1 MDPFAA
7 FRDGLVRQADDRE
20 LRIARRHLALNL
32 YTARLKS
39 QIGHGL
45 YGRDHQPDTE
55 VKRWLTIFRKPAER
69 RNRQNWRTMTLIPAA
84 SDLRSLKH
92 MLAILAS
99 ALIEGIRI
107 LFFVSPFLLSL
118 PQLVRATNEQFS
130 VLSADGAEQNR
141 VID

>member
-1 MDPFAA
+1 
-7 FRDGLVRQADDRE
+7 
-20 LRIARRHLALNL
+20 
-32 YTARLKS
+32 
-39 QIGHGL
+39 
-45 YGRDHQPDTE
+45 
-55 VKRWLTIFRKPAER
+55 
-69 RNRQNWRTMTLIPAA
+69 MTLIPAA